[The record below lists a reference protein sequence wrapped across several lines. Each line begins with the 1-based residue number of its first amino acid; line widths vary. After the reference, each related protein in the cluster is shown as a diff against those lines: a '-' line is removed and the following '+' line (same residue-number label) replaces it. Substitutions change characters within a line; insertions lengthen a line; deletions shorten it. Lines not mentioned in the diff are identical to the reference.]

1 MNRLLE
7 VNNLIYQSEA
17 VVIDNDQ
24 HVVGHSLNILFV
36 YNASVGVLFPLGII
50 PNRL

>member
-1 MNRLLE
+1 MKRLLK
-7 VNNLIYQSEA
+7 VIHLIFKT
-17 VVIDNDQ
+17 IDNDQ